1 MVLDVFGGCSPYSS
15 RLKNPQIQSRRSEI
29 QVEKI
34 PVGILGATGAV
45 GQKFI
50 LLLSDHPWFEIRE
63 LAASQRSSG
72 KRYQDVV
79 NWKQE
84 RPVPDTIREMMVKD
98 CEPNLECKI
107 VFSGLDSSVAGEVE
121 EAFAQA
127 GYWVFSNAKNH
138 RMDSDV
144 PLVIAELNPDHLNM
158 LPHQQKNRGWEGA
171 IITNANCSAVVL
183 ALSIGPLHKMFG
195 LETVHVVTFQ
205 ALSGAGYPGVSSLD
219 ILGNVIPFISGE
231 EEKIESETQ
240 KILGTLDDHQFSP
253 APFTV
258 SAHANRV
265 PVEEGHLECVSV
277 KLKQKAGPEEVT
289 RCWQEFRGSEHELN
303 LPSAPQQP
311 VVVVSEEDRPQPRR
325 DVWKYEGMSALVG
338 RVRPCPLFDIK
349 YVVLGHNTIRGAA
362 GASLLNAELVLKK
375 GMLGGLST
383 PAG

>member
-1 MVLDVFGGCSPYSS
+1 
-15 RLKNPQIQSRRSEI
+15 
-29 QVEKI
+29 
-34 PVGILGATGAV
+34 
-45 GQKFI
+45 
-50 LLLSDHPWFEIRE
+50 
-63 LAASQRSSG
+63 
-72 KRYQDVV
+72 
-79 NWKQE
+79 
-84 RPVPDTIREMMVKD
+84 
-98 CEPNLECKI
+98 
-107 VFSGLDSSVAGEVE
+107 
-121 EAFAQA
+121 
-127 GYWVFSNAKNH
+127 
-138 RMDSDV
+138 MDSDV
-144 PLVIAELNPDHLNM
+144 PLVITELNPEHLKM
-158 LPHQQKNRGWEGA
+158 VPHQQKNRGWEGA
-171 IITNANCSAVVL
+171 IITNANCSAMVL
-183 ALSIGPLHKMFG
+183 ALSIGPLHKRFG

-205 ALSGAGYPGVSSLD
+205 ALSGAGYPGVASLD

-240 KILGTLDDHQFSP
+240 KILGALDDHQFSP

-375 GMLGGLST
+375 GMLSGLST

>member
-1 MVLDVFGGCSPYSS
+1 M
-15 RLKNPQIQSRRSEI
+15 
-29 QVEKI
+29 EKI

-72 KRYQDVV
+72 KPYQNVV
-79 NWKQE
+79 NWVQE
-84 RPVPDTIREMMVKD
+84 RPIPENIGEMTVKD
-98 CEPNLECKI
+98 CEPDLECKI

-121 EAFAQA
+121 EAFAQS

-144 PLVIAELNPDHLNM
+144 PLVITELNPEHLEM
-158 LPHQQKNRGWEGA
+158 IPHQQKTRGWEGA
-171 IITNANCSAVVL
+171 ILTNANCSAIVL
-183 ALSIGPLHKMFG
+183 ALSIGPLHKSFG
-195 LETVHVVTFQ
+195 LEAVHVVTFQ
-205 ALSGAGYPGVSSLD
+205 ALSGAGYPGVASLD

-231 EEKIESETQ
+231 EDKIESETQ
-240 KILGTLDDHQFSP
+240 KILGELNEHQFNP
-253 APFTV
+253 ASFTV

-289 RCWQEFRGSEHELN
+289 RCWQEFRGPEHELN
-303 LPSAPQQP
+303 LPSAPEQP

-325 DVWKYEGMSALVG
+325 DVWRYDGMSALVG
-338 RVRPCPLFDIK
+338 RVRPCPLLDIK

-375 GMLGGLST
+375 GMLNGLSA
-383 PAG
+383 PAN

>member
-1 MVLDVFGGCSPYSS
+1 M
-15 RLKNPQIQSRRSEI
+15 
-29 QVEKI
+29 EKI

-158 LPHQQKNRGWEGA
+158 VPHQQKNRGWEGA

-231 EEKIESETQ
+231 EDKIESETQ
-240 KILGTLDDHQFSP
+240 KILGALDGHQFSP

-338 RVRPCPLFDIK
+338 RVRPCPLFDVK

-375 GMLGGLST
+375 GMLSGLST

>member
-1 MVLDVFGGCSPYSS
+1 M
-15 RLKNPQIQSRRSEI
+15 
-29 QVEKI
+29 EKI
-34 PVGILGATGAV
+34 PVGILGATGTV

-50 LLLSDHPWFEIRE
+50 LLLGDHPWFEIRE

-72 KRYQDVV
+72 NRYEDVV
-79 NWKQE
+79 NWIQD
-84 RPVPDTIREMMVKD
+84 RPIPQTIRETMVKD
-98 CEPNLECKI
+98 CEPNLECKV
-107 VFSGLDSSVAGEVE
+107 VFSGLDSSVAGDVE

-144 PLVIAELNPDHLNM
+144 PLLITELNPEHLDV
-158 LPHQQKNRGWEGA
+158 LPYQQKNRGWEGA
-171 IITNANCSAVVL
+171 IITNANCSAIVL

-195 LETVHVVTFQ
+195 LETVHVVTLQ
-205 ALSGAGYPGVSSLD
+205 ALSGAGYPGVASLD
-219 ILGNVIPFISGE
+219 ILGNIIPYIPGE

-240 KILGTLDDHQFSP
+240 KILGVLDENQFSP

-277 KLKQKAGPEEVT
+277 KLKTKVGLEEVI
-289 RCWQEFRGSEHELN
+289 RCWQDFRGPEHELN
-303 LPSAPQQP
+303 LPSAPKQP
-311 VVVVSEEDRPQPRR
+311 VVVFSEEDRPQPRR

-349 YVVLGHNTIRGAA
+349 YVVLGHNTLRGAA
-362 GASLLNAELVLKK
+362 GASLLNAELVSKK
-375 GMLGGLST
+375 GMLD
-383 PAG
+383 